1 MTGRYAVIWSVDAEA
16 DLARLW
22 LEDADRNALA
32 VAANELDRQ
41 LSHAPEQKGVH
52 LAEGLR
58 TIDQP
63 PLRVIFELSHFDRVV
78 RVVKVKH
85 SSA

>member
-1 MTGRYAVIWSVDAEA
+1 MTRRYTVVWSIDAEA

-22 LEDADRNALA
+22 LDDADRNSLA
-32 VAANELDRQ
+32 VAANEIDRQ
-41 LSHAPEQKGVH
+41 LSHNPQQKGVD

-63 PLRVIFELSHFDRVV
+63 PLRVIFELSHLDRVV
-78 RVVKVKH
+78 RVVKVKQ

>member
-1 MTGRYAVIWSVDAEA
+1 MTRRYTIVWSVDAEA

-22 LEDADRNALA
+22 LEAADRNALA
-32 VAANELDRQ
+32 VAANAIDRR
-41 LSHAPEQKGVH
+41 LSHTPEQKGVD

-58 TIDQP
+58 SIDEP
-63 PLRVIFELSHFDRVV
+63 PLRVIFEISHLDYAV

-85 SSA
+85 SAA